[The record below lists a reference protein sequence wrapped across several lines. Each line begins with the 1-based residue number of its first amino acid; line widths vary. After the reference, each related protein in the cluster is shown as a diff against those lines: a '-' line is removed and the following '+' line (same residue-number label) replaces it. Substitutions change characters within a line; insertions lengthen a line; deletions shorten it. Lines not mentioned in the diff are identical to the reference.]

1 MELELTK
8 MENIGKFKPKKKF
21 INFIS
26 GISNGVRINSN
37 NATIKGKQL
46 SGTLEGS
53 EFSLKIHEDGSV
65 DFIQTLGDPVDGD
78 MVSRLIDSMSDMNV
92 IGYFGK
98 FVIGELTFTNS
109 EGGLCYLE
117 VEHKTP
123 IQILSLLEE
132 SQPKPSDRAL
142 SLLDDLLGSSDIEE
156 DKNPSEEPWY
166 EDTYTALLK
175 VVSVTHE
182 VPISHEDDSRG
193 SVTNSL
199 LKESFDKLN
208 EDKVNELKDR
218 IESTQNDI
226 YKTQYDIKSSES
238 KLNNLSDSLGVL
250 KTRLKSM
257 TPGDPFNGWD
267 FSLSEEIKSD
277 IDIDDTVKDVVN
289 KLSPILKLIPEKVME
304 FLKEGYYVITVSN
317 GEEKPSQ
324 DIIEKIIKID
334 PLGKISRISDFEF
347 RYSGKLTWHLIV
359 DEMIRSGFKNSQI
372 KIDKIEE
379 FNEGKL
385 EDQIINIEGGF
396 GGGGGDDDDYGDDD
410 GDNDEDWIIDPSDAL
425 FEVMESDQD
434 TFLNTGLAPLGQ
446 VILTVFS
453 KTRDLDNIR
462 SIRHPGF
469 DKIWDN
475 LMENIWETDK
485 MTLEEAK
492 EWCISIGMEESSGLF

>member
-109 EGGLCYLE
+109 EGVLCYLE
-117 VEHKTP
+117 VDHKTP
-123 IQILSLLEE
+123 IQILSLLDET
-132 SQPKPSDRAL
+132 QPKPSDRAL

-166 EDTYTALLK
+166 EA
-175 VVSVTHE
+175 VSITQE
-182 VPISHEDDSRG
+182 VPVTPDDSRG

-218 IESTQNDI
+218 IESTQKDI
-226 YKTQYDIKSSES
+226 YKTQYDIKSGES
-238 KLNNLSDSLGVL
+238 KLNSLSDSLGVL

-257 TPGDPFNGWD
+257 TPGDPFNGWE

-317 GEEKPSQ
+317 GEEKPSR
-324 DIIEKIIKID
+324 DIIEKITKID
-334 PLGKISRISDFEF
+334 PFGKISRISDFEF

-359 DEMIRSGFKNSQI
+359 DEMIRAGFKNSQI
-372 KIDKIEE
+372 KIDKFEE

-385 EDQIINIEGGF
+385 EDQMLNIESGF
-396 GGGGGDDDDYGDDD
+396 GGGGGDDDDYDDDDD
-410 GDNDEDWIIDPSDAL
+410 GEDEDWIIDPSDAL

-434 TFLNTGLAPLGQ
+434 TGLAPLGQ

-462 SIRHPGF
+462 SIRYPGF